1 MNAHIDDKRP
11 VPLWAAL
18 GAPLVG
24 IPLMV
29 AILAVAAPSNA
40 TGTVEPEAGS
50 QTEQM
55 EASVADW
62 AVDSGADCEELP
74 LKRG

>member
-1 MNAHIDDKRP
+1 
-11 VPLWAAL
+11 
-18 GAPLVG
+18 
-24 IPLMV
+24 MV